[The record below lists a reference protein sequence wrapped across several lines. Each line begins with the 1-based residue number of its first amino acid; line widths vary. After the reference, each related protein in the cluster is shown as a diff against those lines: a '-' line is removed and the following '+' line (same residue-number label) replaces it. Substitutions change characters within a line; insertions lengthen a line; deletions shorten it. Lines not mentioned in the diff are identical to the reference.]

1 MKLAY
6 STLACPGWTV
16 EQAAEAAQKYGYA
29 AIEWRLADG
38 EVLTPQTP
46 LAVKKRV
53 LEATRQ
59 YDLTVACLDTSCR
72 FVQSEPAKRAAV
84 VQDCK
89 DMVDLAV
96 ELEAPFVRI
105 FGGEIPAG
113 LTRDDILRPTAAAI
127 AEAADYAAPKGV
139 SLLLET
145 HDDWSRSA
153 DARALVEVAKV
164 PNLKILWDVHHPY
177 RMNET
182 PLETWQNLGGAEMV
196 AHIHIKD
203 ARRDARKP
211 KGWQLTLLED
221 GEVPVRAAIQILV
234 QNNFSGYVALEWEKK
249 WHPEIEEPE
258 QALPQFAGLLKKYIA
273 EAA

>member
-16 EQAAEAAQKYGYA
+16 EQAAEAAHRYGYS

-46 LAVKKRV
+46 LTIKKRV
-53 LEATRQ
+53 LTATRQ
-59 YDLTVACLDTSCR
+59 HNLTVACLDTSCR
-72 FVQSEPAKRAAV
+72 FVQAETANRAAV

-89 DMVDLAV
+89 DMIDLAV
-96 ELEAPFVRI
+96 ELEAPFVRV

-113 LTRDDILRPTAAAI
+113 FSRADLLAPTAQAL
-127 AEAADYAAPKGV
+127 AESAEYAAPKGITV
-139 SLLLET
+139 LLET
-145 HDDWSRSA
+145 HDDWSRSQ
-153 DARALVEVAKV
+153 DARTLVETANV

-177 RMNET
+177 RMGET
-182 PLETWQNLGGAEMV
+182 PLETWQNLGGADMV
-196 AHIHIKD
+196 AHMHIKD
-203 ARRDARKP
+203 ARRDDRKP
-211 KGWQLTLLED
+211 KGWQLTLLEE
-221 GEVPVRAAIQILV
+221 GEVPVREAVQILQ
-234 QNNFSGYVALEWEKK
+234 QNNFSGYIALEWEKK

-258 QALPQFAGLLKKYIA
+258 LALPQFAELLRKYLN

>member
-16 EQAAEAAQKYGYA
+16 EHAAEAAHGYGYA

-46 LAVKKRV
+46 LSVKKRV
-53 LEATRQ
+53 LSATRQ
-59 YDLTVACLDTSCR
+59 YNLAVACLDTSCR
-72 FVQSEPAKRAAV
+72 FVQAETANRAAV

-89 DMVDLAV
+89 EMVDLAV
-96 ELEAPFVRI
+96 ELEAPYVRI
-105 FGGEIPAG
+105 FGGEIPAN
-113 LTRDDILRPTAAAI
+113 LTRADILVPTASAI
-127 AEAADYAAPKGV
+127 AEAAEYAAPKGV
-139 SLLLET
+139 TILLET
-145 HDDWSRSA
+145 HDDWSNSG
-153 DARALVEVAKV
+153 DARALVEAAGVA
-164 PNLKILWDVHHPY
+164 NLKILWDVHHPY
-177 RMNET
+177 RMGET
-182 PLETWQNLGGAEMV
+182 PSQTWQNLGGKDMV

-221 GEVPVRAAIQILV
+221 GEVPVREAIQILV

-258 QALPQFAGLLKKYIA
+258 QALPQFIELLHKYIA